1 MEDNEARFLR
11 RSDLDDDGD
20 IFCLFHYLVFYW
32 NNSPLEKFVSVTVA
46 VYKTIDV
53 VFLAGNTATISSI
66 VLVVGRVR
74 KLAVTN

>member
-32 NNSPLEKFVSVTVA
+32 NNSPLGNFIAVTVA
-46 VYKTIDV
+46 VYKQSLSC
-53 VFLAGNTATISSI
+53 FLLEILQQSPVLCLSSGE
-66 VLVVGRVR
+66 LE
-74 KLAVTN
+74 N